1 MLSFIPRHPHVI
13 PYPLSLYDTH
23 MLSLIPI
30 RHVINTRH
38 PHTCLQGQIK
48 NQLFYYN
55 NSITPTHEHNTL
67 QYQTCIL
74 FKTYNYSDNH

>member
-1 MLSFIPRHPHVI
+1 
-13 PYPLSLYDTH
+13 

-30 RHVINTRH
+30 RHPHVIFYYPYKTLTCTRH

-48 NQLFYYN
+48 NQLFYYS

-74 FKTYNYSDNH
+74 FKTYNYLDNH